1 MTAAESHIFDNFFIN
16 NYHSSWIIDHDDGS
30 CYYTDTY
37 NFLVYGGYKNYLG
50 HSKTVTN
57 NIYIYS
63 EAAHY
68 YFFQNR
74 FVKTVMGLH

>member
-1 MTAAESHIFDNFFIN
+1 MQWITG
-16 NYHSSWIIDHDDGS
+16 YHSAWPLDHDDGS

-57 NIYIYS
+57 NVYIFPDAVLYN
-63 EAAHY
+63 Y
-68 YFFQNR
+68 GDDQ
-74 FVKTVMGLH
+74 L